1 MYLVF
6 RLLVLLVSV
15 LGSSHHQLTVE
26 VDAGGE
32 ECYFQFLN
40 VGETLTIEYQV
51 LDTSGEFARLD
62 IDFRLNMPTGEPVI
76 VQYRREE
83 GRHSFQGGKI
93 RVGDYK
99 ICFDNKFSLLS
110 SKLVFFEVLVDN
122 EESDSGGEE
131 RMRVR
136 HELQEYQETTDEI
149 YMQLYNIRRTV
160 MSASGQQNRMLIFHG
175 KDASLADRNI
185 RRVDNLSFVMVNLI
199 IMASML
205 QAFMIKKLF
214 DTKY

>member
-1 MYLVF
+1 
-6 RLLVLLVSV
+6 
-15 LGSSHHQLTVE
+15 
-26 VDAGGE
+26 
-32 ECYFQFLN
+32 
-40 VGETLTIEYQV
+40 
-51 LDTSGEFARLD
+51 
-62 IDFRLNMPTGEPVI
+62 
-76 VQYRREE
+76 
-83 GRHSFQGGKI
+83 
-93 RVGDYK
+93 
-99 ICFDNKFSLLS
+99 
-110 SKLVFFEVLVDN
+110 
-122 EESDSGGEE
+122 
-131 RMRVR
+131 MRVR
-136 HELQEYQETTDEI
+136 HELQEYQETADEI